1 MRDILEKCSN
11 FELEILKLVWS
22 LKQPIDSV
30 NLHKAI
36 RTAFDEN
43 MTEAKISVYINRMIK
58 KEVLIQSTAKGKYCI
73 YTAVDKDEYQKF
85 VVNREVI
92 KNMGKS
98 VEELV
103 VALIGKEANVKS
115 LEEVE
120 KMIKLLSKKI

>member
-1 MRDILEKCSN
+1 MEKCSN
-11 FELEILKLVWS
+11 FELKILKLVWS
-22 LKQPIDSV
+22 LEQPIDSI

-36 RTAFDEN
+36 RSTFDEN
-43 MTEAKISVYINRMIK
+43 MTEAKISVYINRMVK
-58 KEVLIQSTAKGKYCI
+58 KQVLIQSASKGKYCT

-103 VALIGKEANVKS
+103 VALLGKEANEKS